1 MKRKKSDY
9 NGKAN
14 LISLADRPIEERK
27 AISAKAAAARKVN
40 AARRKTIQEISDQI
54 LSLSGGDLKTVLDN
68 KELQE
73 KAGAL
78 DLSVYDIMYLKMI
91 DQSLKG
97 SVKAFEAVRDSA
109 GDKPISKTE
118 SNVNII
124 NESDTA
130 LLKRIAG
137 RLGLETESIID
148 GSYTEL

>member
-9 NGKAN
+9 NGKKN
-14 LISLADRPIEERK
+14 LISLADRSLEERK

-40 AARRKTIQEISDQI
+40 AARRKTIKEISDQI
-54 LSLSGGDLKTVLDN
+54 LSLEGAGLASVLDN
-68 KELQE
+68 KELQQ
-73 KAGAL
+73 KAGEM

-109 GDKPISKTE
+109 GDKPVNKSEADI
-118 SNVNII
+118 NII
-124 NESDTA
+124 NQGDN
-130 LLKRIAG
+130 LLLNKIAD
-137 RLGLETESIID
+137 RLGINTDQVIE